1 MAFTKLSE
9 ACNKDGTCHKAFY
22 LRGKCFYY
30 MADFQRALYDLSV
43 AIRCGIDK
51 GARREEIAEY
61 YVCAGTQLFES
72 G

>member
-1 MAFTKLSE
+1 
-9 ACNKDGTCHKAFY
+9 
-22 LRGKCFYY
+22 

-61 YVCAGTQLFES
+61 Y
-72 G
+72 